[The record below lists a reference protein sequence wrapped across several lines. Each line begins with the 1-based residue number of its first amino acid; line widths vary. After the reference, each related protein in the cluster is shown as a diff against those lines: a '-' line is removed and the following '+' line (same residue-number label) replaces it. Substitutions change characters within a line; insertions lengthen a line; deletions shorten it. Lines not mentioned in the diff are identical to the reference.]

1 MTSASGSI
9 DINGAHLNHR
19 QHRTLE
25 SLFSHPT
32 PHNLRWAEV
41 RHLFEAVG
49 GVTEEHNG
57 HIRISVGE
65 SAEMF
70 DPNHGKDLTTEQV
83 VDLRRMLK
91 VSGFDPSAA

>member
-1 MTSASGSI
+1 MSPASGSI

-25 SLFSHPT
+25 ALFSHPT
-32 PHNLRWAEV
+32 PHNLHWAEV

>member
-9 DINGAHLNHR
+9 DINGVHLNHH

-25 SLFSHPT
+25 ALFSHPT
-32 PHNLRWAEV
+32 PHNVHWAEV

-49 GVTEEHNG
+49 SVEEKHNG
-57 HIRISVGE
+57 NIRIAVGD

-91 VSGFDPSAA
+91 AGGFDPASA